1 MAESARVKGEEP
13 REMCD
18 ASQRNVQR
26 AVPRFHVGVADTR
39 PKNRDRQTDAKVN
52 VSANVAEYGK

>member
-13 REMCD
+13 LKMC
-18 ASQRNVQR
+18 ATS
-26 AVPRFHVGVADTR
+26 AAPWFHVGVADTR

-52 VSANVAEYGK
+52 VSADVAEYGN